1 MYILASS
8 HRYYFLQFLDILRL
22 KSKYNNISVNA
33 SLIRERER
41 EREREAEREG
51 ARREVGVLP
60 SLTDTLIS
68 GDSSL
73 VQSAFKKTAHRH
85 FCFGMAHCFELR
97 LSKMANYVIILWS
110 MRKK

>member
-1 MYILASS
+1 M
-8 HRYYFLQFLDILRL
+8 
-22 KSKYNNISVNA
+22 
-33 SLIRERER
+33 
-41 EREREAEREG
+41 EREG
-51 ARREVGVLP
+51 ARREFDVPP
-60 SLTDTLIS
+60 SLTYTYIS

-110 MRKK
+110 MRKKIINYWYSQITVRYGHTRVVRNGKYIT

>member
-1 MYILASS
+1 M
-8 HRYYFLQFLDILRL
+8 
-22 KSKYNNISVNA
+22 
-33 SLIRERER
+33 
-41 EREREAEREG
+41 EREG
-51 ARREVGVLP
+51 ARREFDAPP

-110 MRKK
+110 MMKKKSIIDILKLQGRQC